1 MLDKKKQKFLSYQPS
16 SHDSFTKKKPI
27 GMTGK
32 NVLKIMIDEPRG
44 RLASEIVEE
53 RGWKKVGDEGTLL
66 EMCLNL
72 MDKNPDKVS

>member
-1 MLDKKKQKFLSYQPS
+1 MLDKKKQKLLSYQPS
-16 SHDSFTKKKPI
+16 SHDSFTKKKII

-32 NVLKIMIDEPRG
+32 NVLKIMVDEPRG

-53 RGWKKVGDEGTLL
+53 RGWKKVGDEGRLL

>member
-1 MLDKKKQKFLSYQPS
+1 
-16 SHDSFTKKKPI
+16 
-27 GMTGK
+27 MTGK

-44 RLASEIVEE
+44 RLASEIVDE